1 MPNHHKYLWLGIGL
15 TIWEVLDHRCHHC
28 TQSQHCDKGDTRFLL
43 RSKKQGPIS
52 SIKMTHNN
60 IRNRDLITEHLWV
73 DLKNLTMAWAI
84 VDSFVHLLRLLLYNI
99 QDISFYPRSD
109 QVINGIKEVTH
120 ALTHVFFKFK
130 AHLFLREV
138 PVPTDRLLDHARTHP
153 HSQRKDTLLY
163 SRIIN
168 TTHTRRSRKFVW
180 TN

>member
-73 DLKNLTMAWAI
+73 DPKKLSMAWAI

-120 ALTHVFFKFK
+120 ALTHALNLRHTSSSAKFLCPLIDYLTTRG
-130 AHLFLREV
+130 HI
-138 PVPTDRLLDHARTHP
+138 PTHNV
-153 HSQRKDTLLY
+153 
-163 SRIIN
+163 RIRFS
-168 TTHTRRSRKFVW
+168 TAEL
-180 TN
+180 